1 MWGAIGIYRDSIAT
15 LQGQE
20 SSLGSLGLALGLN
33 KDTPP
38 IMQRQTGK
46 NMVGLYSRGGQ
57 LSTILWSQA
66 PYMITAHCPQSDLKM
81 TSTFGHWLLQYA
93 ERNAALGLVV

>member
-20 SSLGSLGLALGLN
+20 SSLGSLELALGLN

-38 IMQRQTGK
+38 IMQSQTGK
-46 NMVGLYSRGGQ
+46 NMEDDMQTGV
-57 LSTILWSQA
+57 I
-66 PYMITAHCPQSDLKM
+66 
-81 TSTFGHWLLQYA
+81 
-93 ERNAALGLVV
+93 